1 MRTFLLHLT
10 IFSLLLCSNT
20 FCVSASSPD
29 RKALFIKNV
38 GQVTHSIPG
47 APDDVLYYAHFD
59 QVTIFITPYSIVYQ
73 FNDGKFRSVETMK
86 EQRTEMILL
95 NSKVPSNVL
104 SENKN
109 DYTETH
115 FNPDTGKTLVCESF
129 EKITL
134 SNVYPDIDW
143 VIYIQGDHI
152 KYDFVVK
159 PGANENVIR
168 FYYSNALSA
177 EINSEG
183 GIDIATPFGLIKEK
197 KPISYLSQSG
207 KISSAFKKTH
217 GAFSFE
223 VEDHFHDEVL
233 TIDPD
238 VVWTSYIGGSGFD
251 EVRNSVIDEEG
262 NIYTTGITS
271 ATEGIAIGGAQLV
284 YGGGNYD
291 AFIAKYDRDG
301 ALLWCSYLGGPQSD
315 FGNSIALDNVGNIY
329 LGGSTSSISGVAH
342 QGLTNNYNGGTYDG
356 FVAKF
361 SSEGVLIWST
371 YIGGNGE
378 DIINSIAVN
387 MNDDIIAIGTTAS
400 TGLASSAPY
409 QNNFGGGLSDV
420 FIQCMESDGS
430 LRWNSYFGGSGD
442 ETASTILFTADQR
455 ICIAGNT
462 SSASN
467 VALNGYQMQ
476 YGGGQNDGY
485 LAQFDEDGFII
496 WSTYIGGNQNDE
508 IHQLTINRF
517 QHLYV
522 SGSSSST
529 NDISTSGAS
538 QNINAGG
545 SFDGI
550 IGRFNLEGDRI
561 WMSYFGGEGQD
572 KALGIACDELG
583 NVYLAGIT
591 SSLNNIAYN
600 PFQQDIGG
608 GNDLF
613 FAFFDSTGVINW
625 SSYLGG
631 SSDEFLRSISADEN
645 SKIIFSGN
653 SASSAAALNGWD
665 TSYGGSTD
673 GFFGKVQD
681 CNNPYVTVDPLGETI
696 FCYGESVG
704 LSVGGADTFIWSTDE
719 ETTVITVDTTKTVY
733 AIGTMNGTGCRALS
747 NLIEVEALYTP
758 TVTAFTP
765 DMTTL
770 CGGGSVTLIAV
781 CEDEFESFEW
791 SNEMTGDT
799 IVVFEEGSYSVGAV
813 AENGCIGRSENIT
826 ITFEDAPVVQ
836 AATAFDIV
844 CISVPAV
851 NFIGLPLG
859 GTFVGNG
866 MVGNQF
872 IPEMAGGGEH
882 EIFYE
887 WIHPETGCGGTSEVM
902 NIEVLFS
909 EVQLFVDNTEFCVFD
924 IPMELFGFPEGGF
937 YVGPGVSESTFFP
950 ELAGPGDHEIAYVVL
965 DENGCYNRSEQ
976 IITVDACTSVDES
989 EFAKSI
995 RVYPNPAND
1004 YMIVESEMLRNSRI
1018 HIYDITGKEVLQQFN
1033 LSDKNNI
1040 DVSPFQSGV
1049 YTIIITNDHDS
1060 AHIKFIKS

>member
-10 IFSLLLCSNT
+10 VFSLLLCSNT
-20 FCVSASSPD
+20 LPVSASSPD
-29 RKALFIKNV
+29 RKALFVKNV

-47 APDDVLYYAHFD
+47 APDDVFYYAHFD

-73 FNDGKFRSVETMK
+73 FNDGKFRSVESMK

-95 NSKVPSNVL
+95 NSKTPSNVL

-109 DYTETH
+109 EYTEAH
-115 FNPDTGKTLVCESF
+115 FNPDTRKTLVCESF

-207 KISSAFKKTH
+207 KISSAFKKTQ

-223 VEDHFHDEVL
+223 VEEHFHNEVL

-251 EVRNSVIDEEG
+251 EVRHSVIDEEG

-271 ATEGIAIGGAQLV
+271 ASEGIAVGGPQLT

-291 AFIAKYDRDG
+291 AFIAKYNRDG
-301 ALLWCSYLGGPQSD
+301 SLIWCSYFGGPQSD

-329 LGGSTSSISGVAH
+329 MGGSTSSTSGIALE
-342 QGLTNNYNGGTYDG
+342 GLSNTYNGGTYDG

-361 SSEGVLIWST
+361 SPEGVLIWST
-371 YIGGNGE
+371 YIGGSGE
-378 DIINSIAVN
+378 DVINSVAIN
-387 MNDDIIAIGTTAS
+387 LNDDIIAIGTTAS

-430 LRWNSYFGGSGD
+430 LRWNSYFGGNGD
-442 ETASTILFTADQR
+442 ETAASILFTSDQR
-455 ICIAGNT
+455 ICFAGNT
-462 SSASN
+462 SSTIN
-467 VALNGYQMQ
+467 IALNGYQMQ
-476 YGGGQNDGY
+476 YGGGQSDGF
-485 LAQFDEDGFII
+485 LAQFDEEGFII
-496 WSTYIGGNQNDE
+496 WSTYVGGNQDDE
-508 IHQLTINRF
+508 MHQLTTNRF
-517 QHLYV
+517 DHLYL

-529 NDISTSGAS
+529 FGISTSGAS
-538 QNINAGG
+538 QATNSGG

-550 IGRFNLEGDRI
+550 LGRFNLQGERI
-561 WMSYFGGEGQD
+561 WMTYFGGEGQD
-572 KALGIACDELG
+572 RAFGVACDELG
-583 NVYLAGIT
+583 SVYLAGIT
-591 SSLNNIAYN
+591 SSLTNISYN

-631 SSDEFLRSISADEN
+631 SGDEFLRSISADEN
-645 SKIIFSGN
+645 SKIIFAGN

-665 TSYGGSTD
+665 TAYGGSTD

-681 CNNPYVTVDPLGETI
+681 CNNPYVTVDPLGETT

-704 LSVGGADTFIWSTDE
+704 LSVGGADTFIWSTEE
-719 ETTVITVDTTKTVY
+719 ETTVITVDTTKTVF
-733 AIGTMNGTGCRALS
+733 AIGTMDGTGCRALS
-747 NLIEVEALYTP
+747 NIIEVEALYTP
-758 TVTAFTP
+758 TVSAFTP

-770 CGGGSVTLIAV
+770 CGGGTVTIIAV
-781 CEDEFESFEW
+781 CEDEFESFVW

-799 IVVFEEGSYSVGAV
+799 IVVFEEGSYNVGAI
-813 AENGCIGRSENIT
+813 AENGCVGRSENIT
-826 ITFEDAPVVQ
+826 IEFAEPPTVQ
-836 AATAFDIV
+836 AAIALDVV
-844 CISVPAV
+844 CISAPTV
-851 NFIGLPLG
+851 NIIGLPLG
-859 GTFVGNG
+859 GNFVGSG
-866 MVGNQF
+866 IIGNQF
-872 IPEMAGGGEH
+872 IPEFAGGGDH

-887 WIHPETGCGGTSEVM
+887 WIDPETGCIGASEVM
-902 NIEVLFS
+902 NIEVLSS
-909 EVQLFVDNTEFCVFD
+909 EVQLFVDNTMFCVSDF
-924 IPMELFGFPEGGF
+924 PMELYGYPDGGF
-937 YVGPGVSESTFFP
+937 FVGPGVSESTFFP
-950 ELAGPGDHEIAYVVL
+950 ELAGPGEHEIAYVIL

-976 IITVDACTSVDES
+976 IISVDGCSSIDES
-989 EFAKSI
+989 AYAQSI
-995 RVYPNPAND
+995 QIYPNPASD
-1004 YMIVESEMLRNSRI
+1004 YINLQSELLLNSSLVV
-1018 HIYDITGKEVLQQFN
+1018 YDLTGKEVHRQHN
-1033 LSDKNNI
+1033 LSNKNTI
-1040 DVSPFQSGV
+1040 DISALNVGV
-1049 YTIIITNDHDS
+1049 YTIIITNNQDI